1 MTEDYEHKLRK
12 WEAEREEYLE
22 YLKHNNDLQVKSFEA
37 TINFAIS
44 AIKYLIIV
52 NGGAAISCITLIGNA
67 IRNPTESNSVLVVE
81 LSQPITHFLLGISSA
96 IFAGMIAYLS
106 QHFFTQSNSYNYS
119 DEESEERSKYNEKNG
134 CIAKRFQNLGIL
146 FQILGIFLALASII
160 LFVLGVFD
168 SQSVLQGYIT

>member
-1 MTEDYEHKLRK
+1 MTKDYEQKLRK
-12 WEAEREEYLE
+12 WEAEYKE
-22 YLKHNNDLQVKSFEA
+22 YLKHSNDLQVKSFEA

-119 DEESEERSKYNEKNG
+119 DEESEERSKYNEK
-134 CIAKRFQNLGIL
+134 IGIF
-146 FQILGIFLALASII
+146 FQILGIVFALTSII
-160 LFVLGVFD
+160 LFVLGVCD

>member
-1 MTEDYEHKLRK
+1 MTEDYEQKLRK
-12 WEAEREEYLE
+12 WEAEYKE
-22 YLKHNNDLQVKSFEA
+22 YLKHNNDLQVRSFEA

-67 IRNPTESNSVLVVE
+67 IRNSTESNSILIVE
-81 LSQPITHFLLGISSA
+81 LSKPMTYFLLGISFA
-96 IFAGMIAYLS
+96 IFSGMIAYLS

-119 DEESEERSKYNEKNG
+119 DEEFEEQSEYNEKNG
-134 CIAKRFQNLGIL
+134 RIDKRFENLGIS
-146 FQILGIFLALASII
+146 FQIFGILLSLASII
-160 LFVLGVFD
+160 LFVIGVFD